1 MPYVTV
7 VFDPKQISQDVVDEL
22 KPWLQPKV
30 AEVFSSLDSVYGDYT
45 LPGKV
50 NKVGVEEDIK
60 TSPDE
65 IMVMQQE
72 THPTDVNV
80 APLEIYIQAGRPK
93 GRDGD
98 RVVKLLGKAVS
109 DSHIIPNGKLG
120 NGESGIFVTFHEHN
134 GFGFIPRNRSL

>member
-7 VFDPKQISQDVVDEL
+7 VFDPQKVSQETVDRL
-22 KPWLQPKV
+22 KPWLQPQV
-30 AEVFSSLDSVYGDYT
+30 AEVLSSLDSVYGDYT

-50 NKVGVEEDIK
+50 NKVGVKEDIA

-65 IMVMQQE
+65 IMVIQHE
-72 THPTDVNV
+72 TNPTDVNV
-80 APLEIYIQAGRPK
+80 PPLEIYIQAGRPK

-109 DSHIIPNGKLG
+109 ESEIIPNGLLG
-120 NGESGIFVTFHEHN
+120 NGEAGIFITFHEHY
-134 GFGFIPRNRSL
+134 GFRFIPKFYAT